1 MDRTSVAMKVL
12 SGSSAGMISA
22 SVTKKAATSMTRT
35 VAPVTDW
42 SAGGSL
48 AWAPPPPTPGTPVT
62 ALDLDPDLVAA
73 IAIAAA
79 VVALVAL
86 LLARDRG
93 APDPTDAASVPGTA
107 AGRGRGVLP
116 RRGDPPER
124 RRDGAA
130 LGGGG
135 PGARTSRR
143 LRVDLADAI
152 RHVAVVR
159 YDAFNDM
166 GGRMSF
172 SAALL
177 DDAGDG
183 VVISSINGRTETR
196 TYAKGVK
203 GGTSEAELSPEEVQ
217 VIGYARASHPRS

>member
-1 MDRTSVAMKVL
+1 MNV
-12 SGSSAGMISA
+12 
-22 SVTKKAATSMTRT
+22 
-35 VAPVTDW
+35 
-42 SAGGSL
+42 
-48 AWAPPPPTPGTPVT
+48 
-62 ALDLDPDLVAA
+62 LDLDPDLVAA
-73 IAIAAA
+73 IAIGAAI
-79 VVALVAL
+79 VALLGLVLAL
-86 LLARDRG
+86 LLA
-93 APDPTDAASVPGTA
+93 
-107 AGRGRGVLP
+107 L
-116 RRGDPPER
+116 
-124 RRDGAA
+124 
-130 LGGGG
+130 
-135 PGARTSRR
+135 R
-143 LRVDLADAI
+143 LRGMRHQYVVLQEGGDGESFLDAVTRQNDDVVQLRAEVGALSSDVQSLRVALADAI

-217 VIGYARASHPRS
+217 VIGYAKASHPRS

>member
-1 MDRTSVAMKVL
+1 VN
-12 SGSSAGMISA
+12 
-22 SVTKKAATSMTRT
+22 
-35 VAPVTDW
+35 
-42 SAGGSL
+42 
-48 AWAPPPPTPGTPVT
+48 

-73 IAIAAA
+73 IALGAA
-79 VVALVAL
+79 VVALLGLLLIL
-86 LLARDRG
+86 LLALRLRRMRRQYVVLQQGGDGESFLEAVSRQNDDVVRLRAEVG
-93 APDPTDAASVPGTA
+93 ALSSDVQ
-107 AGRGRGVLP
+107 RV
-116 RRGDPPER
+116 
-124 RRDGAA
+124 
-130 LGGGG
+130 
-135 PGARTSRR
+135 
-143 LRVDLADAI
+143 RVDLADAI

-217 VIGYARASHPRS
+217 VIGYAKASHPRS

>member
-1 MDRTSVAMKVL
+1 VTS
-12 SGSSAGMISA
+12 
-22 SVTKKAATSMTRT
+22 
-35 VAPVTDW
+35 
-42 SAGGSL
+42 
-48 AWAPPPPTPGTPVT
+48 
-62 ALDLDPDLVAA
+62 LDLDPDLVAT
-73 IAIAAA
+73 IAVGA
-79 VVALVAL
+79 ALVAL
-86 LLARDRG
+86 IGLALAVVLAVRIRRMRRQYLVLQAEG
-93 APDPTDAASVPGTA
+93 NSESFLDAVTRQNNDVTAMRSEVASLSSSVDA
-107 AGRGRGVLP
+107 
-116 RRGDPPER
+116 
-124 RRDGAA
+124 
-130 LGGGG
+130 
-135 PGARTSRR
+135 

-203 GGTSEAELSPEEVQ
+203 GGTSEADLSPEEVQ

>member
-1 MDRTSVAMKVL
+1 VTS
-12 SGSSAGMISA
+12 S
-22 SVTKKAATSMTRT
+22 
-35 VAPVTDW
+35 
-42 SAGGSL
+42 
-48 AWAPPPPTPGTPVT
+48 
-62 ALDLDPDLVAA
+62 DLDPD
-73 IAIAAA
+73 

-86 LLARDRG
+86 SAAAVAVIALILAVVL
-93 APDPTDAASVPGTA
+93 AARLRRMRHQYLALQDGEGGETFIEAVARKTA
-107 AGRGRGVLP
+107 AVDDLRVDVSALT
-116 RRGDPPER
+116 GDVK
-124 RRDGAA
+124 D
-130 LGGGG
+130 
-135 PGARTSRR
+135 

-177 DDAGDG
+177 DDTGDG

-203 GGTSEAELSPEEVQ
+203 AGGSEAELSPEEEQ
-217 VIGYARASHPRS
+217 AIGFARASHPRS

>member
-1 MDRTSVAMKVL
+1 M
-12 SGSSAGMISA
+12 
-22 SVTKKAATSMTRT
+22 
-35 VAPVTDW
+35 
-42 SAGGSL
+42 
-48 AWAPPPPTPGTPVT
+48 T
-62 ALDLDPDLVAA
+62 ALDLDPDLVAT
-73 IAIAAA
+73 IAVAAAA
-79 VVALVAL
+79 VALIGLVLAVVLAVRIRGMRRQYLVLQAGDDGQSFVDAVSRQNEDVTQMRSEVASLSS
-86 LLARDRG
+86 
-93 APDPTDAASVPGTA
+93 SVEG
-107 AGRGRGVLP
+107 
-116 RRGDPPER
+116 
-124 RRDGAA
+124 
-130 LGGGG
+130 
-135 PGARTSRR
+135 

-203 GGTSEAELSPEEVQ
+203 GGSSEADLSPEEVQ

>member
-1 MDRTSVAMKVL
+1 MPR
-12 SGSSAGMISA
+12 
-22 SVTKKAATSMTRT
+22 R
-35 VAPVTDW
+35 
-42 SAGGSL
+42 GSL
-48 AWAPPPPTPGTPVT
+48 TWGPPPPTHGTPET
-62 ALDLDPDLVAA
+62 ALDLDPDLVAT

-79 VVALVAL
+79 VVALLGL
-86 LLARDRG
+86 LLAVIVAVRIRRMRRQYLALQQGGDG
-93 APDPTDAASVPGTA
+93 ESFLDAVTRQGVEVA
-107 AGRGRGVLP
+107 ALRSEV
-116 RRGDPPER
+116 
-124 RRDGAA
+124 AA
-130 LGGGG
+130 LGSDVQ
-135 PGARTSRR
+135 T
-143 LRVDLADAI
+143 LRGDLADAI

-203 GGTSEAELSPEEVQ
+203 GGVSEAELSPEEEQ

>member
-1 MDRTSVAMKVL
+1 M
-12 SGSSAGMISA
+12 
-22 SVTKKAATSMTRT
+22 
-35 VAPVTDW
+35 
-42 SAGGSL
+42 
-48 AWAPPPPTPGTPVT
+48 T
-62 ALDLDPDLVAA
+62 ALDLDPDLVAL
-73 IAIAAA
+73 IAIGAAA
-79 VVALVAL
+79 VALIVL
-86 LLARDRG
+86 VLAVVLAVRIRRMRRQYVVLQAGDDG
-93 APDPTDAASVPGTA
+93 QSFLDAVSRQNDEVVQL
-107 AGRGRGVLP
+107 RSEVVSL
-116 RRGDPPER
+116 
-124 RRDGAA
+124 
-130 LGGGG
+130 
-135 PGARTSRR
+135 RTSVDT

-183 VVISSINGRTETR
+183 VVISSINGRSETR

-203 GGTSEAELSPEEVQ
+203 GGISEADLSPEEVQ

>member
-1 MDRTSVAMKVL
+1 M
-12 SGSSAGMISA
+12 
-22 SVTKKAATSMTRT
+22 
-35 VAPVTDW
+35 
-42 SAGGSL
+42 
-48 AWAPPPPTPGTPVT
+48 T
-62 ALDLDPDLVAA
+62 ALDLDPDLVAL
-73 IAIAAA
+73 IAIGAA
-79 VVALVAL
+79 VVALIVLVLAVVLAVRIRRMRRQYVVLQAGDDGQSFLDAVSRQNDEVVQLRSEVASL
-86 LLARDRG
+86 RS
-93 APDPTDAASVPGTA
+93 SVDT
-107 AGRGRGVLP
+107 
-116 RRGDPPER
+116 
-124 RRDGAA
+124 
-130 LGGGG
+130 
-135 PGARTSRR
+135 

-183 VVISSINGRTETR
+183 VVISSINGRSETR

-203 GGTSEAELSPEEVQ
+203 GGISDADLSPEEVQ

>member
-1 MDRTSVAMKVL
+1 
-12 SGSSAGMISA
+12 
-22 SVTKKAATSMTRT
+22 
-35 VAPVTDW
+35 
-42 SAGGSL
+42 
-48 AWAPPPPTPGTPVT
+48 VT
-62 ALDLDPDLVAA
+62 ALDLDPDLVAL
-73 IAIAAA
+73 IAIGAA
-79 VVALVAL
+79 VVALIVLVLAVVLAVRIRRMRRQYVVLQAGDDGQSFLDAVSRQNDEVVQLRSEVASL
-86 LLARDRG
+86 RS
-93 APDPTDAASVPGTA
+93 SVDT
-107 AGRGRGVLP
+107 
-116 RRGDPPER
+116 
-124 RRDGAA
+124 
-130 LGGGG
+130 
-135 PGARTSRR
+135 

-183 VVISSINGRTETR
+183 VVISSINVRSETR

-203 GGTSEAELSPEEVQ
+203 GGISEADLSPEEVQ

>member
-1 MDRTSVAMKVL
+1 M
-12 SGSSAGMISA
+12 
-22 SVTKKAATSMTRT
+22 
-35 VAPVTDW
+35 
-42 SAGGSL
+42 
-48 AWAPPPPTPGTPVT
+48 T
-62 ALDLDPDLVAA
+62 ALDLDPTLVAT
-73 IAIAAA
+73 IAVAAAA
-79 VVALVAL
+79 VAL
-86 LLARDRG
+86 LGLILVVVLLVRLGRMRRQYLVLQDGGDNESFLEAVSRHGEQVDKLRGETASLSRDVQ
-93 APDPTDAASVPGTA
+93 S
-107 AGRGRGVLP
+107 
-116 RRGDPPER
+116 
-124 RRDGAA
+124 
-130 LGGGG
+130 
-135 PGARTSRR
+135 

-203 GGTSEAELSPEEVQ
+203 AGTSDAELSPEEQ
-217 VIGYARASHPRS
+217 QAIGFARASHPRR

>member
-1 MDRTSVAMKVL
+1 VL
-12 SGSSAGMISA
+12 GLD
-22 SVTKKAATSMTRT
+22 
-35 VAPVTDW
+35 TDQ
-42 SAGGSL
+42 
-48 AWAPPPPTPGTPVT
+48 
-62 ALDLDPDLVAA
+62 VAA
-73 IAIAAA
+73 IAIGAAA
-79 VVALVAL
+79 GAAVALV
-86 LLARDRG
+86 LAIVLAIRIRRMRHQYVVLQQGDDG
-93 APDPTDAASVPGTA
+93 QSFMDAVTRQNNDVTQMRAEIATLSSAVQ
-107 AGRGRGVLP
+107 
-116 RRGDPPER
+116 
-124 RRDGAA
+124 
-130 LGGGG
+130 
-135 PGARTSRR
+135 S

-183 VVISSINGRTETR
+183 VVISSINGRSETR

-203 GGTSEAELSPEEVQ
+203 GGVSEADLSPEEVQ